1 MTRAPLSQLDD
12 WQLVNSDKDLRGK
25 TLMTDDGRMLGK
37 VREMIVN
44 TDTEYVEALVLD
56 DGTEIPMSEVRLDG
70 GTPYYMAAP
79 ASVDLDIDTDR
90 TTAYTDTDRTTAYAD
105 TNRPAGTTEARDDD
119 ITIPVMAEEIRVSK
133 RQVEGGGVRVTTRVE
148 EVPVE
153 KQVTL
158 LDEELD
164 VHRRQVDRPA
174 SEADINTL
182 QDGSFEIREH
192 DEQPV
197 VAKQARVVEEV
208 VIDKDVNERTEQI
221 QDTVRRTDVDVEQL
235 HERGADRR

>member
-12 WQLVNSDKDLRGK
+12 WQLVNSDKDLRDK
-25 TLMTDDGRMLGK
+25 TLMTDDGRMLGT

-44 TDTEYVEALVLD
+44 TDTEYVDALVLD
-56 DGTEIPMSEVRLDG
+56 DGTEIPMSEVRLDS

-79 ASVDLDIDTDR
+79 AAADVDIDTDR
-90 TTAYTDTDRTTAYAD
+90 TAAYTGLDRTAAYTDTART
-105 TNRPAGTTEARDDD
+105 AGTTEARDDD
-119 ITIPVMAEEIRVSK
+119 ITIPVMAEEIRVGK
-133 RQVEGGGVRVTTRVE
+133 RQVEGGGVRVNTRVE

-158 LDEELD
+158 RDEEID
-164 VHRRQVDRPA
+164 VHRQKVDRPA
-174 SEADINTL
+174 SESDFNTL
-182 QDGSFEIREH
+182 QEGSFEIREH

-197 VAKQARVVEEV
+197 VDKQARVVEEV
-208 VIDKDVNERTEQI
+208 VIDKDVTERTEQI
-221 QDTVRRTDVDVEQL
+221 QDTVRRSDVDVEQL